1 MMLST
6 RWIRH
11 VVKRIVLVVITNDD
25 KQQREGSPIRR
36 TNVFMLSA
44 ELRWWYP
51 GFGKFLMLDLR
62 LRMSPT
68 FRGPAIVGDPKRQIS
83 MTFSYLLAESRTV
96 SLIHK
101 EFWGLSVL
109 PTCLPNIFCTT
120 RTTMQ
125 SLLRWSVENSSPG
138 GAPPVPRKDL
148 DPGIIDHIL
157 GKPDAQLMKEALEVA
172 VNESQIEDDRLRALE
187 DLEMVCPPG
196 RCAYSSLTLP

>member
-1 MMLST
+1 
-6 RWIRH
+6 
-11 VVKRIVLVVITNDD
+11 
-25 KQQREGSPIRR
+25 
-36 TNVFMLSA
+36 
-44 ELRWWYP
+44 
-51 GFGKFLMLDLR
+51 
-62 LRMSPT
+62 
-68 FRGPAIVGDPKRQIS
+68 

-101 EFWGLSVL
+101 EFCGLPVL